1 MCLTSSCRKRQHL
14 LEELRKISSWMM
26 NNFTSQWILMT
37 QQMRRAKPPIHF
49 LQKIKI
55 SSEELVRIRLILG
68 PINKM
73 IWMRCSVAPR
83 MINLQIGKQI
93 SHIRKLMTQFWS
105 HVITSLSTSKA
116 QQCPKIK
123 LKRVF
128 RRECLAIEGRW
139 PRKTCRIIC
148 EQCLQRPK
156 WLITSSQLKARP
168 SRRVRPTRQREI
180 SSLQRINPTLL
191 QIINLLIKLTSEHRP
206 CANLAS
212 SNRRKK
218 WS

>member
-1 MCLTSSCRKRQHL
+1 
-14 LEELRKISSWMM
+14 
-26 NNFTSQWILMT
+26 MT
-37 QQMRRAKPPIHF
+37 QDMRRAKALIHF
-49 LQKIKI
+49 RQKIKI
-55 SSEELVRIRLILG
+55 SSEELIRIRLILEV
-68 PINKM
+68 INKM
-73 IWMRCSVAPR
+73 ILVRYLVAPR

-156 WLITSSQLKARP
+156 WLITSSQVRPRP
-168 SRRVRPTRQREI
+168 SRRAATWQREI

-191 QIINLLIKLTSEHRP
+191 QIINLLIKLTSEHHP
-206 CANLAS
+206 CANLE
-212 SNRRKK
+212 RL
-218 WS
+218 

>member
-1 MCLTSSCRKRQHL
+1 
-14 LEELRKISSWMM
+14 
-26 NNFTSQWILMT
+26 MT

-116 QQCPKIK
+116 QQCPELK

-128 RRECLAIEGRW
+128 RRQCLPIEGKW
-139 PRKTCRIIC
+139 PRKTCRITC

-156 WLITSSQLKARP
+156 WLITSSQLQAQQSVAVP
-168 SRRVRPTRQREI
+168 HRVAMRQRKI
-180 SSLQRINPTLL
+180 SCLQRINPTPL
-191 QIINLLIKLTSEHRP
+191 QIINLLINLTSEHHP
-206 CANLAS
+206 CADLANKR

-218 WS
+218 